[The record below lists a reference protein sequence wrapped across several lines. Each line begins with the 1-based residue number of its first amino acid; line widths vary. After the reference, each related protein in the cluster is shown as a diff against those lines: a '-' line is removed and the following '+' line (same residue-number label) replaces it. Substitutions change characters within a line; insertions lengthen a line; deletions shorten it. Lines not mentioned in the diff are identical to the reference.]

1 MDLTIKRYRNQINY
15 NIYRDDKDTFEAIL
29 IENHI
34 EEE

>member
-1 MDLTIKRYRNQINY
+1 MDLTIKRHRHQMNY
-15 NIYRDDKDTFEAIL
+15 YIYRDDKDTFEAIL